1 MRNTPW
7 LSHMIL
13 VAHHPSS
20 LISPCQM
27 LVNGY
32 LTQSQ
37 KIPRKSKE
45 LAKSLFMKLAVKRK
59 RWKFIFTGKKTKL
72 SKRDEVKEEIHNK
85 LN

>member
-45 LAKSLFMKLAVKRK
+45 LAKSLFMKLAVEEKVEIHFY
-59 RWKFIFTGKKTKL
+59 WKKTKL
-72 SKRDEVKEEIHNK
+72 SKRDEVKGEIHNK